1 MNKKNQKFKY
11 KQTKEITQTQ
21 KRVHYTG
28 AQVSGVEPCFCFEG
42 STYLYL
48 INHMAL

>member
-1 MNKKNQKFKY
+1 MKKRNLKLKY

-21 KRVHYTG
+21 ERVHYKG

-48 INHMAL
+48 INHMAP